1 MNQLITNGTV
11 GEAVE
16 AALAE
21 GNLRKLNTEQ
31 RVAYYNA
38 TCESLGINPL
48 TRPFEYIDLNGK
60 LVLYATRACTEQLR
74 KVHKVSLNIVARDRL
89 NDVYVVTARASTPDG
104 RTDESTGAVSVVNL
118 KGDALCNALMK
129 AETKAKRRVTLS
141 ICGLG
146 WLDETET
153 ETIPNARIVETP
165 EAAKVANL
173 ANGGVRPSVSE
184 ADLDAIHAEFSDENP
199 WFHRIESER
208 SPSRGKALCDLPDSA
223 WEKISANP
231 AKALMHFSI
240 ADQQAI
246 RECLA
251 NPHLRPMPEE

>member
-1 MNQLITNGTV
+1 MNQLITNVSV

-48 TRPFEYIDLNGK
+48 TRPFEYIDLSGK
-60 LVLYATRACTEQLR
+60 LTLYATRACTEQLR
-74 KVHKVSLNIVARDRL
+74 ASRKVSLTIVARDRVG
-89 NDVYVVTARASTPDG
+89 DVYVVTARATTPDG
-104 RTDESTGAVSVVNL
+104 RTDESTGAVSVGSL

-153 ETIPNARIVETP
+153 ETIPNAKFAPAIEP
-165 EAAKVANL
+165 AGMND
-173 ANGGVRPSVSE
+173 GGVRPSVSE
-184 ADLDAIHAEFSDENP
+184 ADIEAIHAEYSEENP
-199 WFHRIESER
+199 WFYRIESER

-223 WEKISANP
+223 WEKIAANP
-231 AKALMHFSI
+231 EKALMHFSLN
-240 ADQQAI
+240 DQRAI
-246 RECLA
+246 RECLS